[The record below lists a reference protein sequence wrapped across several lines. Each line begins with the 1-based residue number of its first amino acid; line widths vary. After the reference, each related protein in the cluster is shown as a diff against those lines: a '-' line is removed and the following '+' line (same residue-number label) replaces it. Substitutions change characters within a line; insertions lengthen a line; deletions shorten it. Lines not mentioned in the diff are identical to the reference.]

1 MSKLGYHEQSEIEA
15 VMPFILWE
23 QVWGMLLANG
33 LHACVMLAVY
43 GRAGT
48 TKPNVKM
55 SIHDLLTILKGVG
68 ITCIFG
74 SQTVGT
80 DQTKQGGLSE
90 TFKVITPNLL
100 LNLYT

>member
-1 MSKLGYHEQSEIEA
+1 MTSEPVRKEMTKKLSFTAQRKFVLLVAMYLACQSLGTMNNQIEA

-55 SIHDLLTILKGVG
+55 SIFRIL
-68 ITCIFG
+68 
-74 SQTVGT
+74 
-80 DQTKQGGLSE
+80 
-90 TFKVITPNLL
+90 P
-100 LNLYT
+100 

>member
-1 MSKLGYHEQSEIEA
+1 MGTGVGYVTRQWLACMCDACS
-15 VMPFILWE
+15 LWK
-23 QVWGMLLANG
+23 
-33 LHACVMLAVY
+33 
-43 GRAGT
+43 GRYDE
-48 TKPNVKM
+48 TKFENA
-55 SIHDLLTILKGVG
+55 HLQNLTIKGVG

-100 LNLYT
+100 LNLYLVTDSLESFMFTYQ

>member
-1 MSKLGYHEQSEIEA
+1 MTSEPVRKEMTKKLSFTAQRKFVLLVSHVPRMSKLGYHEQSEIEA

-55 SIHDLLTILKGVG
+55 SIFRIL
-68 ITCIFG
+68 
-74 SQTVGT
+74 
-80 DQTKQGGLSE
+80 
-90 TFKVITPNLL
+90 P
-100 LNLYT
+100 